1 LVLYKRLSWIW
12 VAAALGACTSP
23 ARLITETPQGGT
35 VVYAYIEE
43 RDILSSSNRQAA
55 LALIDRK
62 CQRGHQIVR
71 EGQVPRV
78 TQAVDKAWQG
88 QMSRD
93 GQVSLEKDWAIQ
105 FACK

>member
-1 LVLYKRLSWIW
+1 LYKRFVW
-12 VAAALGACTSP
+12 VCLVVALGACTSP
-23 ARLITETPQGGT
+23 ARLITENPEGGT
-35 VVYAYIEE
+35 VVYAYIDE

-62 CQRGHQIVR
+62 CPRGHQLVR

>member
-1 LVLYKRLSWIW
+1 VAVALS
-12 VAAALGACTSP
+12 ACTSP
-23 ARLITETPQGGT
+23 VRLITESPHGGT

-43 RDILSSSNRQAA
+43 RDILSSPNRQAA
-55 LALIDRK
+55 LAVIDGK
-62 CQRGHQIVR
+62 CPSGHQLIR

-78 TQAVDKAWQG
+78 TQAVDKAWKG

-105 FACK
+105 FSCK